1 LAGKLLKNNYLEEQG
16 GDGRRIY
23 IDCEYEGRLE
33 VMQTYTQQ
41 LTFWFYCQRYL
52 VITWFRHTSRSR
64 GWKKD
69 GTLSGS
75 CLIMGLVLA
84 ALILLVILPDE
95 EDS

>member
-16 GDGRRIY
+16 GDGRRIH

-33 VMQTYTQQ
+33 VVQTYTQQ

-52 VITWFRHTSRSR
+52 VITWFRHRSR
-64 GWKKD
+64 EWEKD
-69 GTLSGS
+69 GTVSGS

-84 ALILLVILPDE
+84 ALILLVLLTD